1 MNLDNTIAIK
11 IDAGSIPAKACMAL
25 KNLTGLSLCDIKT
38 RIANDD
44 FLYVCDYLDDDG
56 LKLANKIKREMKKLE
71 IEVRQFED
79 GVEKPPELFDN
90 LEQLHEEINRNY
102 S

>member
-56 LKLANKIKREMKKLE
+56 LKLANKIKREMKK
-71 IEVRQFED
+71 FESHPSSSTTSSSFMRRLT
-79 GVEKPPELFDN
+79 GT
-90 LEQLHEEINRNY
+90 IA
-102 S
+102 SSI

>member
-56 LKLANKIKREMKKLE
+56 L
-71 IEVRQFED
+71 
-79 GVEKPPELFDN
+79 
-90 LEQLHEEINRNY
+90 
-102 S
+102 